1 MRIINVIILKAGI
14 IEKIESFP
22 ILEENDPI
30 DTQNQIK
37 QAENLFEQW
46 CIKNGWENGYYENEE
61 ILPSMEE
68 LIEQGYYENS
78 NYDSIFL
85 TWSNVNL

>member
-1 MRIINVIILKAGI
+1 MRILNVIILKAGI
-14 IEKIESFP
+14 IDIVESFP

-37 QAENLFEQW
+37 QAELLFEQW
-46 CIKNGWENGYYENEE
+46 CRSNHFIEE
-61 ILPSMEE
+61 EDSQSMEE